1 MRFGRVEG
9 VVEKGMSAQGTNLR
23 LRVFLETGQEWRTVR
38 DEDVPILGSGEQA
51 ENLAW
56 QADQYT
62 QETIGVDLAT
72 EGWEV
77 IAASDIPVC
86 EQGEMVRSAT
96 YAVRQL

>member
-9 VVEKGMSAQGTNLR
+9 VVEKGMSGQGTNLR

-38 DEDVPILGSGEQA
+38 DEDVPILGSGEQT
-51 ENLAW
+51 ETSPGRPS
-56 QADQYT
+56 QYT
-62 QETIGVDLAT
+62 QGATDIDVAT

-77 IAASDIPVC
+77 IAASDVLFP